1 MKQTNYPQNLLD
13 AIADKYLYRPK
24 IITEDILAGLNYAL
38 STLSLLEQDFIKLRF
53 QLEKSIDDICTELCL
68 PPDVIEE
75 LEKRAIKKLR
85 HPWVHKYIL
94 YGIVGYTLHKS
105 IAEFYKG
112 YQHGYDDAKAGKENI
127 SYMSK
132 KPGLTLDT
140 PSVEVLALSK
150 RTLNCLIKAGIT
162 SIGDCLMLRIED
174 IRAIKG
180 LGTIGADEVARALV
194 NAHIFSYNWEM
205 FLIEPRLT
213 RDLDEYHTEVL

>member
-1 MKQTNYPQNLLD
+1 MKHTNYPQNLLD
-13 AIADKYLYRPK
+13 AIEGKYLYRPK
-24 IITEDILAGLNYAL
+24 IITDDILAGLNYAL
-38 STLSLLEQDFIKLRF
+38 STLSILEQDFVKLKF
-53 QLEKSIDDICTELCL
+53 QDEKNTDDICADLCL

-75 LEKRAIKKLR
+75 LEKSLIKKLR

-112 YQHGYDDAKAGKENI
+112 YQHGYDDAKDGKENI
-127 SYMSK
+127 SYVSK
-132 KPGLTLDT
+132 KPGLNLET

-150 RTLNCLIKAGIT
+150 RTLNCLTKAGIT

-180 LGTIGADEVARALV
+180 LGAIGADEVARALV

>member
-13 AIADKYLYRPK
+13 AIAGKYLYRPK
-24 IITEDILAGLNYAL
+24 IITDDILAGLNYAL

-53 QLEKSIDDICTELCL
+53 QHEKSTDDICTELCL
-68 PPDVIEE
+68 HPDVIEE
-75 LEKRAIKKLR
+75 LEKRSIKKLR

-112 YQHGYDDAKAGKENI
+112 YQHGYDDAKDGKENI
-127 SYMSK
+127 SYMCK
-132 KPGLTLDT
+132 KPGLNLET
-140 PSVEVLALSK
+140 PSVEVLAISR
-150 RTLNCLIKAGIT
+150 RTLNCLTKAGIT
-162 SIGDCLMLRIED
+162 TIGDCLMLRIED

-180 LGTIGADEVARALV
+180 LGAIGADEVARALV

>member
-1 MKQTNYPQNLLD
+1 MKENHYPQNLLD

-24 IITEDILAGLNYAL
+24 IITDDILAGLNYAL

-53 QLEKSIDDICTELCL
+53 QHEKNIDDICTELCL

-75 LEKRAIKKLR
+75 LEKRTIKKLR
-85 HPWVHKYIL
+85 HPWVNKYII

-112 YQHGYDDAKAGKENI
+112 YQHGYDDAKDGKENI

-132 KPGLTLDT
+132 KPGLNLET
-140 PSVEVLALSK
+140 PSIEVLALSK
-150 RTLNCLIKAGIT
+150 RTLNCLTKAGIT

-180 LGTIGADEVARALV
+180 LGAIGADEVARALV